1 LGISAAKAQS
11 AVNASATAGILK
23 NTTVSSAKSS
33 FFLNRPKMLVV
44 SCFGGFSRGGASRR
58 LGVGRDQ
65 RHLGVVRHLC
75 LPPE

>member
-11 AVNASATAGILK
+11 AVNASATAGTLK

-44 SCFGGFSRGGASRR
+44 LASGVQPRR
-58 LGVGRDQ
+58 SQSPARVGRDQ